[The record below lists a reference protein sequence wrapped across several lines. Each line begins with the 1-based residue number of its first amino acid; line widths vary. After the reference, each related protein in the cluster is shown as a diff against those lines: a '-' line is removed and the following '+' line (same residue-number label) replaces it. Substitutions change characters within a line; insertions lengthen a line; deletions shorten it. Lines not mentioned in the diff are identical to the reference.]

1 MESRKISDNSIWTAV
16 ATAAILWFIM
26 FSPWTAPL
34 VNFWYTMTAAAI
46 ILTTLA
52 TCFCREWIKDI
63 RLNNTQI
70 TLGIT
75 IATILWGVFW
85 IGDKVSQWIFSF
97 ARPQVDMIY
106 SIKSGTSPILVGIL
120 LIAIIGPAEEI
131 FWRGYVQRSLTKRWN
146 ANIGFIVTLAL
157 YTLIHIWSMNF
168 MLVMAALVVGGCW
181 GLLYRL
187 KPQWLTALVISHA
200 VWDACAFVVFPF

>member
-75 IATILWGVFW
+75 IATVLWGVFW

-168 MLVMAALVVGGCW
+168 MLVMAALIVGGCW

>member
-75 IATILWGVFW
+75 IATVLWGVFW

>member
-1 MESRKISDNSIWTAV
+1 MESRKISDNCIWTAV

-75 IATILWGVFW
+75 IATVLWGVFW

>member
-1 MESRKISDNSIWTAV
+1 MESRKISDNRIWTAV

-52 TCFCREWIKDI
+52 TCFCHEWIKDI

-75 IATILWGVFW
+75 IATVLWGVFW

>member
-1 MESRKISDNSIWTAV
+1 METRKNSDNRIWIAV
-16 ATAAILWFIM
+16 ITAAILWFIM
-26 FSPWTAPL
+26 FSPWTAPM
-34 VNFWYTMTAAAI
+34 VNFWYTMTASAI

-52 TCFCREWIKDI
+52 TCFCREWTKDI
-63 RLNNTQI
+63 HLTATQI

-75 IATILWGVFW
+75 IAAMLWGVFW
-85 IGDKVSQWIFSF
+85 TGDKVSQWIFNF

-106 SIKSGTSPILVGIL
+106 SMKNGTSPILVGIL
-120 LIAIIGPAEEI
+120 LLTIIGPAEEI

-146 ANIGFIVTLAL
+146 ANTGFIVTLAL

-168 MLVMAALVVGGCW
+168 MLIMAALVVGGCW

-187 KPQWLTALVISHA
+187 KPQWLTALIISHA
-200 VWDACAFVVFPF
+200 VWDTCAFVVFPF

>member
-1 MESRKISDNSIWTAV
+1 MESRKISDNRIWTAV